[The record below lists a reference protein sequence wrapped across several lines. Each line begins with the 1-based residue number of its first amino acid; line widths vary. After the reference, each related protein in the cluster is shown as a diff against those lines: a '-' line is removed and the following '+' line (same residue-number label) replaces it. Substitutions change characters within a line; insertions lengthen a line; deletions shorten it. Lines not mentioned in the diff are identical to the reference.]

1 MNNEFN
7 FQETVEQIQEF
18 TALDLGTVKVFKADN
33 QHPYFDLIDV
43 CKIIG
48 FSSSDARSRMRQE
61 LIGMDSALHSL
72 SGKYKFIN
80 EYPVMIDI
88 NTKEVIYGHGFGGKS
103 FERNVSRT
111 YISEPGLYH
120 IIGKATTPNAML
132 FNTWVNGILLPRV
145 RQVGAGRSV
154 ELLEEEIQKLKLEVL
169 NKQNAIDRWEN
180 YITKNGGIQINM
192 SDFIRSNLES

>member
-7 FQETVEQIQEF
+7 FQETINQIQEF
-18 TALDLGTVKVFKADN
+18 TALDLGTVKVFRADN

-48 FSSSDARSRMRQE
+48 FSSSNAASRMRQE
-61 LIGMDSALHSL
+61 LISMDTALHSL

-103 FERNVSRT
+103 FERNVTRA
-111 YISEPGLYH
+111 YISESGMYH
-120 IIGKATTPNAML
+120 IIGRASTPNAIL
-132 FNTWVNGILLPRV
+132 FNTWVSAVLLPKV
-145 RQVGAGRSV
+145 RQVGADRSI

-192 SDFIRSNLES
+192 SDFIRSNLEA

>member
-7 FQETVEQIQEF
+7 FQETIEQIQEF
-18 TALDLGTVKVFKADN
+18 TALDLGTVKVFKANN

-61 LIGMDSALHSL
+61 LIGMDNALHLL

-88 NTKEVIYGHGFGGKS
+88 ITKEVASSRGFGGKS
-103 FERNVSRT
+103 YERNVTRT

-120 IIGKATTPNAML
+120 IIGKATTPNAVL
-132 FNTWVNGILLPRV
+132 FNTWVNGILLPKV

-154 ELLEEEIQKLKLEVL
+154 ELLEKEIQKLKLEVL

-192 SDFIRSNLES
+192 SDFIRSNLEA

>member
-1 MNNEFN
+1 MNNEFS
-7 FQETVEQIQEF
+7 FQETIEQIQEF
-18 TALDLGTVKVFKADN
+18 TALDLGTVKVFRADN

-43 CKIIG
+43 CNIIG
-48 FSSSDARSRMRQE
+48 FSSSAATSRMKQE
-61 LIGMDSALHSL
+61 LIAMDAALHSL

-88 NTKEVIYGHGFGGKS
+88 VTKKTSSSRGFGGNS
-103 FERNVSRT
+103 YERNVTRS
-111 YISEPGLYH
+111 YISESGMYH
-120 IIGKATTPNAML
+120 IIGRASTPNALL
-132 FNTWVNGILLPRV
+132 FNTWVSAVLLPKV

-192 SDFIRSNLES
+192 SDFIRSNLEA